1 MQEKIDIKK
10 TLKHNKIKQGELADF
25 LGVSKGYISQVIA
38 GKSKL
43 SAESLAKI
51 AKHPSWTIVY
61 QGDILEDDS
70 EEKIERVPL
79 YNFDAVAGMHRNNAV
94 FDTAE
99 NIIATI
105 PFLNAIQGDV
115 AITVT
120 GDSMLPK
127 YESGS
132 ILLLRPVER
141 WREYFGFGNCFVLL
155 LEDGRRVLKQIQ
167 KVPGNSEKVLCVSIN
182 EKYPAEELPKSMI
195 VKVFKVIACLNNEGY

>member
-1 MQEKIDIKK
+1 MEMNIDLAN
-10 TLKHNKIKQGELADF
+10 TLKANNIKQNEIAEF
-25 LGVSKGYISQVIA
+25 LGTSKGYISQVLS
-38 GKSKL
+38 GKSRL
-43 SAESLAKI
+43 SAANISKL
-51 AKHPSWTIVY
+51 AKHPSWNIIFT
-61 QGDILEDDS
+61 EKT
-70 EEKIERVPL
+70 EEGCKVERVPL
-79 YNFDAVAGMHRNNAV
+79 YNFDAVAGLHRSNDV

-105 PFLNAIQGDV
+105 PFLNAIKGDV

-132 ILLLRPVER
+132 ILLLRPVDR
-141 WREYFGFGNCFVLL
+141 WREYFGYGNCFVLL

-167 KVPGNSEKVLCVSIN
+167 KVNGDNEKVLCVSIN

-195 VKVFKVIACLNNEGY
+195 VKVFKVIACLNNEGF